1 VHFVPVRGRPG
12 GVCWDGDLDGGEAV
26 VCGGVGGVLGWER
39 FCENRRV
46 EKGERCCCVCID
58 R

>member
-1 VHFVPVRGRPG
+1 
-12 GVCWDGDLDGGEAV
+12 VCWDGDLDGGEAV